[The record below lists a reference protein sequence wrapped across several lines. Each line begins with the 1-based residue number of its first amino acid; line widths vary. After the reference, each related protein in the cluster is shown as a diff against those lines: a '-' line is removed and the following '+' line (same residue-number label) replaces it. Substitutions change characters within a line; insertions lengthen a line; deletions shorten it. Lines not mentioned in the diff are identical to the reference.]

1 MIHIDGSQGEG
12 GGQILRSSLALSM
25 ATGRAFRMSR
35 IRAGRER
42 PGLMR
47 QHLTCVQ
54 AAATICSGEV
64 TGATVGSQEITFA
77 PGPVCAG
84 NYHFPIGTAGGTTLV
99 LQAVLPALLRAG
111 GPSRIRV
118 EGGTHNLAAPPF
130 EFFDRALLPLLNR
143 AGAVVRARLER
154 HGFYPAGGGRVVVE
168 IDPAGDPRP
177 LELLARGKRISACG
191 AAIISRLPR
200 SIAEREAEVLCDRLG
215 LSQEH
220 VRIVDV
226 RDAAS
231 PGNAAAVELCYEHV
245 TEVFSV
251 IGEVRKSA
259 ERVARDL
266 ADEVREYIASERP
279 VGPYLTD
286 QLMVPLALLAGGR
299 YATGPLSEHSRTNM
313 ATAAMFGAEVAHDDG
328 VVQVRALGR

>member
-84 NYHFPIGTAGGTTLV
+84 NYHFSIGTAGGTTLV

-111 GPSRIRV
+111 GRSRIRV

-168 IDPAGDPRP
+168 IDPAGGPRP
-177 LELLARGKRISACG
+177 LELLARGKR
-191 AAIISRLPR
+191 
-200 SIAEREAEVLCDRLG
+200 
-215 LSQEH
+215 
-220 VRIVDV
+220 
-226 RDAAS
+226 
-231 PGNAAAVELCYEHV
+231 
-245 TEVFSV
+245 
-251 IGEVRKSA
+251 
-259 ERVARDL
+259 
-266 ADEVREYIASERP
+266 
-279 VGPYLTD
+279 
-286 QLMVPLALLAGGR
+286 
-299 YATGPLSEHSRTNM
+299 
-313 ATAAMFGAEVAHDDG
+313 
-328 VVQVRALGR
+328 